1 MEKYWQ
7 RILLKWGLV
16 SAIVGIEILSY
27 AEMGLI
33 SLITLPLSIY
43 IVINIIKIEVKKWK
57 T

>member
-7 RILLKWGLV
+7 RLLFKWGLV
-16 SAIVGIEILSY
+16 STIVGIEILSY

-43 IVINIIKIEVKKWK
+43 MVVTIIKMKVKK
-57 T
+57 

>member
-16 SAIVGIEILSY
+16 STIVGIEILSY
-27 AEMGLI
+27 VGMGPI

-43 IVINIIKIEVKKWK
+43 MVVNIIKIEVKK
-57 T
+57 